1 MKKYINRIVLGSAC
15 GFAVLAAACDTESPM
30 DMDLYPQKVY
40 IVDAVNT
47 IVNRDLDIGNDPDT
61 VTVSVAVSGSRPSDR
76 DVTVQLVEQ
85 PDAVAYYNSRE
96 LSAEV
101 TQYQHLPAGSYSYP
115 QEEITI
121 KAGQVYGTFPIVIKP
136 GLLHCDSLYMLPL
149 KLKSASSYE
158 MTQEDTVAL
167 VKINLANDYSGI
179 YYMDGVIRNTTDPA
193 DTLVYQMIRNLKATD
208 NGSTVRMYH
217 YNNEFSEGDNVDY
230 RPSHAFRITVNAD
243 NTLSLTTW
251 DQFDIIDGGGT
262 YVPDM
267 KLYDIWYTFDD
278 NGVIRKTSGY
288 LYKER
293 KTTEEQRILNDWL
306 DDNREGR

>member
-15 GFAVLAAACDTESPM
+15 GFAVLAVACDTESPM
-30 DMDLYPQKVY
+30 EMDLYPQKVY
-40 IVDAVNT
+40 IVGAVNT
-47 IVNRDLDIGNDPDT
+47 IVDRNLDIGNDPDT
-61 VTVSVAVSGSRPSDR
+61 VTVSVAISGSRPSDR
-76 DVTVQLVEQ
+76 DVSVRLIEQ
-85 PDAVAYYNSRE
+85 QDAIPYYNSRE

-101 TQYQHLPAGSYSYP
+101 TQYQQLPAASYSYP

-121 KAGQVYGTFPIVIKP
+121 KAGQVYGTFPIAIKP
-136 GLLHCDSLYMLPL
+136 DILHCDSLYMLPL
-149 KLKSASSYE
+149 RLQSTSAYE
-158 MTQEDTVAL
+158 LTQEDTVAL
-167 VKINLANDYSGI
+167 VRINLVNDYSGV
-179 YYMDGVIRNTTDPA
+179 YYMDGIIRNTADPT
-193 DTLVYQMIRNLKATD
+193 DTLVYQMVRNLKATD

-230 RPSHAFRITVNAD
+230 RPSHAFRIKVNTD

-251 DQFDIIDGGGT
+251 DQFPIIDGGGT
-262 YVPDM
+262 YLPDM
-267 KLYDIWYTFDD
+267 ELYDLWYTFDD

-306 DDNREGR
+306 DENRG